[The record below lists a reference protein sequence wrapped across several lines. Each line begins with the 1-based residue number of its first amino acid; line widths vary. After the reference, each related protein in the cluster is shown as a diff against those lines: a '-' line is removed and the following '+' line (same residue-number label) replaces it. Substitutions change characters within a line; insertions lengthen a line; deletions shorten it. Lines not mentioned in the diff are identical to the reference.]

1 VYKAVRKPSS
11 EEIAVKKVKT
21 ESFEDAQKEANIHYN
36 LNHENVV
43 IIYGI
48 ARDGP
53 QTMIVMELMKLG
65 NLLEYLV
72 VRKPTEVI
80 AGYFSSAKLE
90 LNDLLRISYQ
100 VGLHFHISRTR
111 PYCFYK
117 ALNVKCFSCI
127 LLSRKLNEVANYLP

>member
-1 VYKAVRKPSS
+1 MYKAVRKPLS
-11 EEIAVKKVKT
+11 EEIAVKIVKT
-21 ESFEDAQKEANIHYN
+21 ESFEDAVKEANIHYN

-72 VRKPTEVI
+72 NKKPTEVI
-80 AGYFSSAKLE
+80 PGYFSSAKLE

-100 VGLHFHISRTR
+100 VGLHVPISRTL
-111 PYCFYK
+111 PNCF
-117 ALNVKCFSCI
+117 
-127 LLSRKLNEVANYLP
+127 